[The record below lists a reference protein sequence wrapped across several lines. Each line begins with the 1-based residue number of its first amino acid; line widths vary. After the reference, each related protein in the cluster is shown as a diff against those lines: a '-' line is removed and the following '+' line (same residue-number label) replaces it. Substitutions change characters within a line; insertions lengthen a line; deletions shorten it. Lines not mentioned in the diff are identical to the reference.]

1 MLLLPGP
8 GGRAIAIL
16 VAKRDVQ
23 PGETLSRAILG
34 LAPDEV
40 LLEHGW
46 CSTRRGKNGKLEN
59 LDISEYIHY
68 IYKHIYIYI
77 LIYVYIYIY
86 ILYIYTYHIYIYTY
100 YIYTHTFI
108 HLYIY
113 TYIHLYIYTYTYIY
127 NYIYKSTKRGK
138 NMVLIQM
145 GKHVD

>member
-77 LIYVYIYIY
+77 LIYVYIYTYYIY
-86 ILYIYTYHIYIYTY
+86 IYIHISYIYIYTY

-113 TYIHLYIYTYTYIY
+113 TYIHIHTYIII
-127 NYIYKSTKRGK
+127 YINQLKGGK
-138 NMVLIQM
+138 TWF
-145 GKHVD
+145 

>member
-86 ILYIYTYHIYIYTY
+86 TY
-100 YIYTHTFI
+100 YIYTHIIYIYTHIIYIHI

-113 TYIHLYIYTYTYIY
+113 TFIHIYIYIYIHI
-127 NYIYKSTKRGK
+127 
-138 NMVLIQM
+138 
-145 GKHVD
+145 